1 MNQFNWDQAF
11 TLDFDLN
18 NGLSKHAD
26 TTKRYLSQMKNMYQ
40 DQEAV
45 EEILKH
51 EDPLIYEFYELG
63 CPERAGDLAFGT
75 TMIHPGKIG
84 NEYYMT
90 KGHFHQIVDTAEV
103 YYTLKGEG
111 YMMLENLD
119 GDWRVERMEKGKALY
134 VPRGYA
140 HRTINTG
147 DEVLTAFYVFDAD
160 AGHDYGTIETKGYRR
175 KEITEKKVGVVEG
188 TSSAQYAEDYL
199 SEDNKITYYKNIT
212 KVWNDLE
219 KGTIDATI
227 YDTTGI
233 QNYMQE
239 HADNTN
245 LSVLNEQLNSEESNY
260 GIMFVKGYKYL
271 DQFNVAL
278 QVLNNDGTYQ
288 KLKEQWIKTK
298 E

>member
-119 GDWRVERMEKGKALY
+119 GDWRVERMEKGKALFHGEFAGHG
-134 VPRGYA
+134 V
-140 HRTINTG
+140 
-147 DEVLTAFYVFDAD
+147 DCVLTTRELDRLIRADHIDPKYSSYRCLISGFSCENLKWAVLSRKYRLDPRSDANSFPSWIGCPPPPTHPPGQ
-160 AGHDYGTIETKGYRR
+160 AMTSTK
-175 KEITEKKVGVVEG
+175 
-188 TSSAQYAEDYL
+188 
-199 SEDNKITYYKNIT
+199 
-212 KVWNDLE
+212 
-219 KGTIDATI
+219 
-227 YDTTGI
+227 
-233 QNYMQE
+233 
-239 HADNTN
+239 
-245 LSVLNEQLNSEESNY
+245 
-260 GIMFVKGYKYL
+260 
-271 DQFNVAL
+271 
-278 QVLNNDGTYQ
+278 
-288 KLKEQWIKTK
+288 
-298 E
+298 

>member
-1 MNQFNWDQAF
+1 
-11 TLDFDLN
+11 
-18 NGLSKHAD
+18 
-26 TTKRYLSQMKNMYQ
+26 MYQ

-140 HRTINTG
+140 HRTINNG

-160 AGHDYGTIETKGYRR
+160 AGHDYGTIETKGYRHIVC
-175 KEITEKKVGVVEG
+175 EINGEVTV
-188 TSSAQYAEDYL
+188 L
-199 SEDNKITYYKNIT
+199 DNPR
-212 KVWNDLE
+212 W
-219 KGTIDATI
+219 
-227 YDTTGI
+227 
-233 QNYMQE
+233 
-239 HADNTN
+239 
-245 LSVLNEQLNSEESNY
+245 
-260 GIMFVKGYKYL
+260 
-271 DQFNVAL
+271 
-278 QVLNNDGTYQ
+278 
-288 KLKEQWIKTK
+288 
-298 E
+298 